1 MPALLAATRSAAR
14 LPATCL
20 YALQL
25 EFNVTRS
32 DAGSLPLV
40 APATPVGRLSP
51 LMALDWPGTWQAP
64 RISAASRP
72 RNGRRTRRPRRERGR
87 ETGAAS
93 AGEPVEVGTRAWVRG
108 VVGRTALPRG
118 RQQSVPYEFGHPEH
132 ALRPFSRCNGS

>member
-25 EFNVTRS
+25 EFSVTS
-32 DAGSLPLV
+32 CELGGLPLV
-40 APATPVGRLSP
+40 APGVVVGRLSP

-72 RNGRRTRRPRRERGR
+72 RNGSRTRRPRRERGR
-87 ETGAAS
+87 GAGAA
-93 AGEPVEVGTRAWVRG
+93 AAAPDEVSTVDGVRG

-118 RQQSVPYEFGHPEH
+118 RHMFRGTVGP
-132 ALRPFSRCNGS
+132 L